1 MGESLYLILNGHVAI
16 EREGRELAV
25 LGQGDMFGEMALISE
40 GTRSADA
47 VARDDISL
55 LGLKMDVINNIM
67 PRDVSVQLLVNIIL
81 TLSRR
86 LLEAN
91 SR

>member
-1 MGESLYLILNGHVAI
+1 MGESLYLVLNGHVAI